1 MSNFKVHELWP
12 TPIYENNIPVK
23 SDWIDFAENCEYD
36 RMFSQNG
43 DYTSNK
49 YILNSI
55 TDLKE
60 ELLFHVNLF
69 AEKYL
74 KVKNAKFYFLNSWI
88 VKHNPNDFAQPH
100 FHRNSLLS
108 GVYYLNTDNQSGNIC
123 LHQPGGYTN
132 LFHQSTKLPFDEVDN
147 INCETWNVK
156 PNNGDILLFPSH
168 LVHSIEKNKSNIIR
182 YALAFNLHIEAELY
196 SKKSNIDYLKL
207 RNGNRYEK

>member
-23 SDWIDFAENCEYD
+23 SDWIDFAENCKYD

-100 FHRNSLLS
+100 FHSNSLLS
-108 GVYYLNTDNQSGNIC
+108 GVYYLKTEKNSGDIKFIKKYDEQRIFPTYITPDYNEYN
-123 LHQPGGYTN
+123 YTN
-132 LFHQSTKLPFDEVDN
+132 SDN
-147 INCETWNVK
+147 IKLSPEKGNV
-156 PNNGDILLFPSH
+156 IIFPSTLMH
-168 LVHSIEKNKSNIIR
+168 EVTKNVSKDIR
-182 YALAFNLHIEAELY
+182 YSLAFNIFCKGNFGKDEYE
-196 SKKSNIDYLKL
+196 LKL
-207 RNGNRYEK
+207 